1 MAAKKKQVK
10 IIVRTVSFGK
20 FHDPA
25 AKLFSADEVE
35 DYVSEFINSGEW
47 ELMGQPVFLGYEGYM
62 ENDPSESGV
71 RYSFILKP
79 VQK

>member
-10 IIVRTVSFGK
+10 IIIRTVSLGK
-20 FHDPA
+20 FHDPSA
-25 AKLFSADEVE
+25 GLFSASEVE

-47 ELMGQPVFLGYEGYM
+47 ELMGQPAFLGYEGYM
-62 ENDPSESGV
+62 ENDPAESGV
-71 RYSFILKP
+71 KYSFILKP